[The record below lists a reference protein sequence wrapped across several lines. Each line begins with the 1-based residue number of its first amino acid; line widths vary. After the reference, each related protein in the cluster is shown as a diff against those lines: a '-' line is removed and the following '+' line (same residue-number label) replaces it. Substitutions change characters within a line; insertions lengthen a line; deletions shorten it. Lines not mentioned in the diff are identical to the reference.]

1 MRDVQCDGG
10 GSREANTIS
19 PTCGKMTI
27 ISLKASF
34 DVHIYLC
41 VFFLCFRYHDPA
53 TCSMSSPLAFLTDA
67 GGWRRTLHRRRNC
80 KPHTGVGGLQQH
92 KILSRFFSQ
101 NCSQRWKTTNS
112 PVLLSFLNRV
122 LRCRWIRRLLME
134 MLPILPTMLT
144 DLPIILTDALLIR
157 LRLLKKLSDIELWVL
172 LTVRFCILISY
183 LRDQTPD
190 TDLIDL
196 EH

>member
-1 MRDVQCDGG
+1 
-10 GSREANTIS
+10 
-19 PTCGKMTI
+19 
-27 ISLKASF
+27 
-34 DVHIYLC
+34 
-41 VFFLCFRYHDPA
+41 
-53 TCSMSSPLAFLTDA
+53 
-67 GGWRRTLHRRRNC
+67 
-80 KPHTGVGGLQQH
+80 
-92 KILSRFFSQ
+92 
-101 NCSQRWKTTNS
+101 
-112 PVLLSFLNRV
+112 
-122 LRCRWIRRLLME
+122 ME

-183 LRDQTPD
+183 LLDQTPD